1 MLALVLSCLAAAGD
15 AAAPAA
21 KPLLMVLP
29 IKAAAP
35 DLAGSSAAVD
45 ELVLEAV
52 TAAGTYQA
60 LGPADLNALLGAEK
74 MKDAAGCTD
83 VSCAAEL
90 GGALGAPF
98 YLAGEL
104 NKLGQK
110 VLLSLRLIDTREAKV
125 VARAS
130 ASGSADARE
139 LEAMARQ
146 AVATLLGPPRTGA
159 VLAADTYAAY
169 TAAMTA
175 LGKLVAA
182 AEYTKVLALVDDY
195 QKKPFDAPPGQDA
208 REMLA
213 YYQVFACSMLKR
225 EECVRTRAADY
236 RQRWPDGMWKTAVE
250 SFVRQLEDLELER
263 TTAQAKLG
271 EQLAEI
277 DTQAQQH
284 HLPEAQVVERR
295 AWAYFAAKRFVES
308 AAQFARLRALT
319 AADEEAWFKA
329 TESYVLACEQAGRFD
344 DGRAA
349 LLEARARNE
358 TRFRLQHLR
367 DTLERLPK

>member
-1 MLALVLSCLAAAGD
+1 MLALVASLVVLGQAE
-15 AAAPAA
+15 APAA

-29 IKAAAP
+29 VK
-35 DLAGSSAAVD
+35 AGSELAASSSAVD

-52 TAAGTYQA
+52 TAAGTHQA

-104 NKLGQK
+104 NRLGQK
-110 VLLSLRLIDTREAKV
+110 VLLSLRLIDTRAAKV

-130 ASGSADARE
+130 ASGGAEAKD

-146 AVATLLGPPRTGA
+146 AVATLLGPPKTGA
-159 VLAADTYAAY
+159 APVVNPYAEY

-182 AEYTKVLALVDDY
+182 SEYTKVLALVDEY
-195 QKKPFDAPPGQDA
+195 QRTPLEAPPGQDGK
-208 REMLA
+208 EMLA
-213 YYQVFACSMLKR
+213 YYRVFACSMLKR
-225 EECVRTRAADY
+225 HECVRTRAAEY
-236 RQRWPDGMWKTAVE
+236 RQAWPDGLWKTAVE
-250 SFVRQLEDLELER
+250 GFARQLEDLELER
-263 TTAQAKLG
+263 SVAKG
-271 EQLAEI
+271 ELDKQLAEI
-277 DTQAQQH
+277 
-284 HLPEAQVVERR
+284 EAQARQHGLPDAQVAERR
-295 AWAYFAAKRFVES
+295 AWAYFGAKRFVEA
-308 AAQFARLRALT
+308 AAQFTRVRALVT
-319 AADEEAWFKA
+319 ADEEAWFKA

-358 TRFRLQHLR
+358 TRFRLRHLR